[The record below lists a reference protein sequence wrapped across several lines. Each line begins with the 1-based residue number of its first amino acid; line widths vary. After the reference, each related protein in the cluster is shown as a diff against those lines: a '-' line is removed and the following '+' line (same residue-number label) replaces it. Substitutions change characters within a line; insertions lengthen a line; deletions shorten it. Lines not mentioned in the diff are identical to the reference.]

1 MKVKQMAECDAE
13 LAAVLFSRQ
22 EKIAKDDQPIRE
34 ADAIRKRSVLTYTG
48 IPCKQARPWK
58 VTITMHCSYKFQSE
72 SQCEKV
78 LVEMRRAFLI
88 LVNCDL
94 IIVRLSLC
102 LKFLLKGYANETENK
117 SCGQDIL

>member
-1 MKVKQMAECDAE
+1 MKVKQMAECDVE

-48 IPCKQARPWK
+48 TLWASK
-58 VTITMHCSYKFQSE
+58 TMEGNHYHALFVQVSKWVSVRKGFSGN
-72 SQCEKV
+72 
-78 LVEMRRAFLI
+78 EMCILI
-88 LVNCDL
+88 LVNCGL